1 MTRIAINKNNAL
13 PTFIDR
19 FFQLDPFF
27 NGESWGNLSAE
38 LPAVNIQETDQGFV
52 LELAVPG
59 RKKEDFKI
67 ELNEQTLRI
76 SSEQHKQEAEKSE
89 DGRFTRREFGY
100 QAFSRSFQLP
110 QSIDSQAI
118 EARYEAGI
126 LRIQLH
132 KKEEARVKGPRL
144 IDIL

>member
-1 MTRIAINKNNAL
+1 MTRIAFNKNNTV

-27 NGESWGNLSAE
+27 NGEVLGNMSND
-38 LPAVNIQETDQGFV
+38 LPAVNIQETAQAFV

-67 ELNEQTLRI
+67 ELNDQTLRI
-76 SSEQHKQEAEKSE
+76 SSEQRMQEEEKSE
-89 DGRFTRREFGY
+89 DGRYTRREFGY

-126 LRIQLH
+126 LRILLH
-132 KKEEARVKGPRL
+132 KKEEAREKGPRL
-144 IDIL
+144 IDIF

>member
-1 MTRIAINKNNAL
+1 MTRFAINKNNTL

-27 NGESWGNLSAE
+27 NGENWGNLSAE

-76 SSEQHKQEAEKSE
+76 SSEQRKEEAEKSE
-89 DGRFTRREFGY
+89 DGRYTRREFAF

-110 QSIDSQAI
+110 QSIDNQAI